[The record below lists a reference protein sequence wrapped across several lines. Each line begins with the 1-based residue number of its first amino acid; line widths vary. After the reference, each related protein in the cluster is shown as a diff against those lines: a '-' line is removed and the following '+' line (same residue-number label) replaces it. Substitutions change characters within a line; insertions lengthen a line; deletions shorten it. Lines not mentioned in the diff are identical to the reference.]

1 MLPCVDYSVF
11 LFLSTCL
18 IQFNIFSIH
27 LPVFLM
33 SERRWSCHWCSWSSS
48 VGLWQDPDEMYELK
62 SPSLTFNCDES
73 SQRRIVC
80 SGPESRA
87 DSFSYVVQTTSSMV
101 PCAFFFG
108 HIRREAISYK
118 VDYHSLATWHCHSP
132 SHVWKPCIPPV
143 LHLRAT
149 VSTRLTW
156 KEELRRLF
164 HARLLIVVGS
174 MIPIT
179 APPPPWLR

>member
-1 MLPCVDYSVF
+1 MCRLFCLLVSFNLPNPVQYC
-11 LFLSTCL
+11 LSSSATIL
-18 IQFNIFSIH
+18 NVREKVV
-27 LPVFLM
+27 LPL
-33 SERRWSCHWCSWSSS
+33 WCFWSSS

-73 SQRRIVC
+73 SQRWIVC

-108 HIRREAISYK
+108 HSRREAISYK
-118 VDYHSLATWHCHSP
+118 VDYHSLATWHYHSP
-132 SHVWKPCIPPV
+132 SHVWKPYIPPV

-156 KEELRRLF
+156 KELFRRLF
-164 HARLLIVVGS
+164 HARLLIVFVS